1 MCWHISVFVVSVDRG
16 LLGCRDIF
24 GVGVVV
30 SELRVS
36 DWSYSTEVIAGF
48 LQAYK
53 VIVSM

>member
-1 MCWHISVFVVSVDRG
+1 

-30 SELRVS
+30 GGLSVNDRE
-36 DWSYSTEVIAGF
+36 YSTEVIAEF

-53 VIVSM
+53 MIDINVTCS